1 MQVIRTKKFIKLL
14 QNILDYI
21 AKDKLSAAIKFK
33 KEVDEQIDYLTNFPY
48 KCRFSYYYNN
58 ENIRDMIFKGYTIIY
73 RISQEKQLI
82 EILEIFNKNTP
93 VNYEA

>member
-33 KEVDEQIDYLTNFPY
+33 KEMDEQ
-48 KCRFSYYYNN
+48 
-58 ENIRDMIFKGYTIIY
+58 
-73 RISQEKQLI
+73 
-82 EILEIFNKNTP
+82 IFNKNTP
-93 VNYEA
+93 VNHEA